1 MTYSRD
7 YTYRDSTSRQK
18 TADKKKTSPKKIGS
32 PSEVNPRRKSQTKFV
47 TKVGALK
54 PVRRTS
60 DVKPGELG
68 MPMSSIREAIILVKK
83 KKWIE
88 LGNREADFD
97 GGASGGADASFTSE
111 RDDRERDRDRDRD
124 SNESMDRDQYQYQDS
139 ERGSNSPSRADEFRS
154 QHSPKQNSKSNSR
167 SNSPKGDSASPL
179 AAPAPHRGLARYRHY
194 LSSCVS
200 RSSSMIYCL

>member
-111 RDDRERDRDRDRD
+111 RDDRDRDRD

-154 QHSPKQNSKSNSR
+154 QHSPKQNSNSNSNSR
-167 SNSPKGDSASPL
+167 SNSPKGGSASPL

-194 LSSCVS
+194 LRSCVS